1 MIKVYYY
8 RTSVN
13 VFDERRFRN
22 IDELNAWLED
32 MVTLKEKYQIY
43 HIDIFEES

>member
-13 VFDERRFRN
+13 VFDERQFRN
-22 IDELNAWLED
+22 IDELNAWLKD
-32 MVTLKEKYQIY
+32 MDTLEEKYRIY